1 MRKYIIS
8 TGAKSAAVCKH
19 KEVSWASI
27 AKVLSTLKVG
37 GSKDENGWLVGG
49 QFKGDYR
56 NDENLLYR
64 SLLTL
69 DVDEYEGDLTDLE
82 FDLSMFTFNY
92 VVYSTWRSTADVMR
106 FRIVVP
112 LSRNVSGDEYE
123 DLANKFMRDYPQ
135 FTFDDCSSTAPQFMY
150 KPCVKTLDGA
160 FTFSESSLGEFQV
173 TDDSFF
179 TEEELS
185 QGLMR
190 VEDSIDDALEL
201 AVAHEPLDISDA
213 EVDAYLAAMPAEGL
227 EYDEWF
233 RVLQGVRHQ
242 YRGSDKGYHKLYD
255 WTALNPTQTDA
266 QLKQI
271 EYKYKTIRQ
280 VRNPVT
286 FASVIRMVRDSG
298 ADIGAAMVESV
309 CADLDAGGGVYTDAQ
324 FEELKSKLVKLPL
337 HVVPQTKRQQIAQEI
352 FNTWGKAVGVTKA
365 AIASELMPRK
375 RGLTTTVEAPSW
387 LDGWVYVES
396 TCEFANL
403 DLGYPIRKEA
413 FNAKYDREV
422 ECLIEKRTAASM
434 ALTDWRLQTVVDMM
448 YWPRGE
454 SIFVMNGKTMANL
467 YTRQGVAPYEP
478 DVDAGEVG
486 IDEDGARAIELFV
499 AHVKHILVD
508 ESEQD
513 ILLDWLCHVVRNE
526 GERVQWA
533 LLLQGV
539 DGCGKSYFVK
549 VLEEC
554 LGGNVNKVDAS
565 TIQERFTGW
574 AYGSTVNV
582 VEEIRVAG
590 SNRWEV
596 MDKMKPFITN
606 DTIQIEQ
613 KGRDHRTVP
622 NFCSYFLLT
631 NHQDAIPITGNDR
644 RYGILYSRF
653 QTEAQL
659 FKHFGGAE
667 GVEAYFAELFSE
679 TLRRIDAIAWYLCSG
694 REISAAFNC
703 KGRAPVTSSRGMMID
718 YGVSHDLEIVRDA
731 IAHHSCYL
739 INERVVDVSLLR
751 KKHEEDL
758 FGSGNGDGDK
768 LPVTNTLKRIMLELG
783 YQKLPNRISK
793 MINGV
798 RIQSVIWHKSEV
810 DEVEI
815 LDRFEK
821 MYVEKMDIPF

>member
-1 MRKYIIS
+1 
-8 TGAKSAAVCKH
+8 
-19 KEVSWASI
+19 
-27 AKVLSTLKVG
+27 
-37 GSKDENGWLVGG
+37 
-49 QFKGDYR
+49 
-56 NDENLLYR
+56 
-64 SLLTL
+64 
-69 DVDEYEGDLTDLE
+69 
-82 FDLSMFTFNY
+82 
-92 VVYSTWRSTADVMR
+92 
-106 FRIVVP
+106 
-112 LSRNVSGDEYE
+112 
-123 DLANKFMRDYPQ
+123 
-135 FTFDDCSSTAPQFMY
+135 MY

-190 VEDSIDDALEL
+190 VEDSIDDALEM

-286 FASVIRMVRDSG
+286 FASVIKMVRDSG

-324 FEELKSKLVKLPL
+324 FEDLKSKLVKLPL

-365 AIASELMPRK
+365 AIASELMPLK
-375 RGLTTTVEAPSW
+375 RGLTTCVEAPSW

-403 DLGYPIRKEA
+403 DLGYSIRKEA
-413 FNAKYDREV
+413 FNAKYDREG

-434 ALTDWRLQTVVDMM
+434 ALTDWRLQTVIDMM

-454 SIFVMNGKTMANL
+454 SIFVMNGKPMANL

-508 ESEQD
+508 ESEQE

-539 DGCGKSYFVK
+539 DGC
-549 VLEEC
+549 
-554 LGGNVNKVDAS
+554 
-565 TIQERFTGW
+565 
-574 AYGSTVNV
+574 
-582 VEEIRVAG
+582 
-590 SNRWEV
+590 
-596 MDKMKPFITN
+596 
-606 DTIQIEQ
+606 
-613 KGRDHRTVP
+613 
-622 NFCSYFLLT
+622 
-631 NHQDAIPITGNDR
+631 
-644 RYGILYSRF
+644 
-653 QTEAQL
+653 
-659 FKHFGGAE
+659 
-667 GVEAYFAELFSE
+667 E
-679 TLRRIDAIAWYLCSG
+679 T
-694 REISAAFNC
+694 
-703 KGRAPVTSSRGMMID
+703 
-718 YGVSHDLEIVRDA
+718 
-731 IAHHSCYL
+731 
-739 INERVVDVSLLR
+739 
-751 KKHEEDL
+751 
-758 FGSGNGDGDK
+758 
-768 LPVTNTLKRIMLELG
+768 
-783 YQKLPNRISK
+783 
-793 MINGV
+793 
-798 RIQSVIWHKSEV
+798 
-810 DEVEI
+810 
-815 LDRFEK
+815 
-821 MYVEKMDIPF
+821 